1 MYGKIN
7 YRGLLNR
14 NVLKILALISM
25 TLDHIGLQ
33 LFARHQIFRIVG
45 RLAFPIFAYMI
56 AEGCTYTRNK
66 KRYLVSIGI
75 VALLCQTVYFFALN
89 SLYQCIFVTFTL
101 SVILIY
107 AFSNALEKKDS
118 KSLLIAVFLY
128 LLVVFITEYLPAIL
142 NKTDFYVD
150 YGFLGVMLPVVVY
163 FSKGRVTKLLVA
175 AVCLVLLSIANGGVQ
190 WYSLVALPLLAL
202 YNGDKGQLNL
212 KWMFYIYYPLHLVII
227 YLIGI
232 FVLR

>member
-1 MYGKIN
+1 M
-7 YRGLLNR
+7 
-14 NVLKILALISM
+14 
-25 TLDHIGLQ
+25 
-33 LFARHQIFRIVG
+33 
-45 RLAFPIFAYMI
+45 
-56 AEGCTYTRNK
+56 
-66 KRYLVSIGI
+66 SIGI

-150 YGFLGVMLPVVVY
+150 YGFLGVMMPVVVY
-163 FSKGRVTKLLVA
+163 FSKGRVAKLLVA

-190 WYSLVALPLLAL
+190 WYSLLALPLLAL